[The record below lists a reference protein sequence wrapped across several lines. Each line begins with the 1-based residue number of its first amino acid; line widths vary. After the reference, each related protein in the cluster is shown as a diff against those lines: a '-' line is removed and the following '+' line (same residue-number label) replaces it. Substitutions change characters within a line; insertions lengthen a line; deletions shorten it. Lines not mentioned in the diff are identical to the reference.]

1 MKKKFNITGNCYVS
15 KHYMMDNSQKVAK
28 VYELVEEGAYFSINR
43 PRQYG
48 KTTTLFAIDEKL
60 NKTEEYLSIRM
71 NFQGID
77 QKWHESDGNFAQM
90 FVQEMYKGLRYL
102 SPEFAAFLKEQ
113 ISNVVSMNDLS
124 DIITELI
131 HKSPKKIVILIDEVD
146 ASSNYM
152 PFLRFLAMLRTKY
165 LDRESPSNLTFHS
178 VVLVGV
184 HDVKSLKYK
193 IRNPEEAQYN
203 SPWNI
208 AVDFESVMEFNPQ
221 EIAPMLVEYS
231 QAENVSM
238 DIAAIAQKLYDYT
251 SGYPFLISRL
261 CLLIVDKILPKKT
274 TKTWDLTDV
283 DAAVKLILREVNT
296 NFESLIKN
304 LQNHSDLYDL
314 VYKMLIDGESFK
326 FNPHNDTIHK
336 GVIYGVFKQNG
347 QLKIHNQIYELLIY
361 NYLISTMETNY
372 QTNVYSDEHPF
383 LLPDNTMNFE
393 KVLKKFQ
400 EYMRDNHSRKDHDF
414 LEKHWR
420 LLFFAFMTP
429 ILNGRGFIF
438 REAQTSEEKRMDA
451 VITFDNQKYIVE
463 LKIWR
468 GEEAHETGLLQL
480 HDYLERQ
487 SLDKGFLII
496 FDYRKSHNWKN
507 EWAKVKN
514 KDIFATWV

>member
-1 MKKKFNITGNCYVS
+1 
-15 KHYMMDNSQKVAK
+15 
-28 VYELVEEGAYFSINR
+28 
-43 PRQYG
+43 
-48 KTTTLFAIDEKL
+48 
-60 NKTEEYLSIRM
+60 
-71 NFQGID
+71 
-77 QKWHESDGNFAQM
+77 
-90 FVQEMYKGLRYL
+90 MYKGLRYL
-102 SPEFAAFLKEQ
+102 SPDFAAFLKEHTGKTL
-113 ISNVVSMNDLS
+113 SMNDLS
-124 DIITELI
+124 DLITDFV
-131 HKSPKKIVILIDEVD
+131 HQSPKKIVILIDEVD
-146 ASSNYM
+146 TSSNYM

-208 AVDFESVMEFNPQ
+208 AVDFKSVMEFSPQ

-238 DIAAIAQKLYDYT
+238 DIEAISQKLYDYT

-261 CLLIVDKILPKKT
+261 CLMIVEDILPKKT
-274 TKTWDLTDV
+274 TKTWELAEV
-283 DAAVKLILREVNT
+283 EAAVKLILREVNT

-304 LQNHSDLYDL
+304 LQNHQDLYDL

-347 QLKIHNQIYELLIY
+347 QLKIHNQIYELIIY
-361 NYLISTMETNY
+361 NYLISTMETNH

-400 EYMRDNHSRKDHDF
+400 EYMKDNHSRKDHDF

-438 REAQTSEEKRMDA
+438 REPQTSEEKRMDA
-451 VITFDNQKYIVE
+451 VITFDNEKYIVE

-480 HDYLERQ
+480 HNYLEKQ

-496 FDYRKSHNWKN
+496 FDYRKSQDWKY
-507 EWAKVKN
+507 EWVKVKN